1 MNHNCFQ
8 GIAQSLL
15 EVYSYY
21 KDCKYF
27 DIHDVV
33 VFSQRWNSTALGF
46 GGIGGDS
53 MTRATTTVVLKTDA
67 SADVY
72 FGGRL
77 AYSIHKINQLFMD
90 DLAKRIM
97 KPCRESGQYENKN

>member
-1 MNHNCFQ
+1 MNKNCFQ
-8 GIAQSLL
+8 GIAQSIL
-15 EVYSYY
+15 EVYPYY
-21 KDCKYF
+21 KDCKYS

-33 VFSQRWNSTALGF
+33 IFSQQWNSTALGF
-46 GGIGGDS
+46 GGVGGDS

-97 KPCRESGQYENKN
+97 KPCSESGQYESQN